1 MVVALV
7 EMKEM
12 EVVKARVWLLVKR
25 SERKGLKRK
34 RNVYIGFGFYEGDA
48 NK

>member
-12 EVVKARVWLLVKR
+12 EVVKARVWLMVKR
-25 SERKGLKRK
+25 NEKKRIEMKRK
-34 RNVYIGFGFYEGDA
+34 CIYRIWIL
-48 NK
+48 

>member
-1 MVVALV
+1 MVVVALV

-25 SERKGLKRK
+25 SEKKRVEMKRK
-34 RNVYIGFGFYEGDA
+34 SIYRVLDL
-48 NK
+48 